1 MHTLLHLLTTI
12 VPNRKMFGNAIRF
25 ATIAF
30 ALTASLAHANP
41 LPATIDFTLTPTNGI
56 GGTYFFSAPQ
66 NPNTGQAAG
75 DGFFYASPIGTGGFF
90 AGSDTVFF
98 ITAGSI
104 YTGNIQLINSDFST
118 QIFFYG
124 PQLFTGTEDSPTYL
138 LGSFLLTNL
147 TVPGGYPV
155 PDGDQVGQSYNL
167 VVSQESP
174 VAVTPEPSS
183 LILLST
189 GLLGTI
195 ATFKRRFQKA

>member
-66 NPNTGQAAG
+66 NPTTGQTAG
-75 DGFFYASPIGTGGFF
+75 GGFFHASPIGTGGFF

-98 ITAGSI
+98 ITANSPYAG
-104 YTGNIQLINSDFST
+104 TIQLINFDFST
-118 QIFFYG
+118 QVFFNG
-124 PQLFTGTEDSPTYL
+124 PQLFSGTEDSPTYL
-138 LGSFLLTNL
+138 LGSFLLTGL
-147 TVPGGYPV
+147 FVPTSYPV
-155 PDGDQVGQSYNL
+155 PDGDQLGQSYNL

>member
-12 VPNRKMFGNAIRF
+12 VPNRKMFGNAIRL
-25 ATIAF
+25 ATIGF
-30 ALTASLAHANP
+30 ALTATLAHAD
-41 LPATIDFTLTPTNGI
+41 TIDFTLTPTNGI
-56 GGTYFFSAPQ
+56 GGTYFFSTPQ
-66 NPNTGQAAG
+66 NPNTGIGAG
-75 DGFFYASPIGTGGFF
+75 SGFFAASPVGTGGFF
-90 AGSDTVFF
+90 AGPDTVFF

-104 YTGNIQLINSDFST
+104 FAGTIQLVNTDFST
-118 QIFFYG
+118 QIFLDG

-147 TVPGGYPV
+147 GIPTSYPL
-155 PDGDQVGQSYNL
+155 PDGDQLGQSYNL

-183 LILLST
+183 LILLGT
-189 GLLGTI
+189 GLLGTV

>member
-12 VPNRKMFGNAIRF
+12 VPNRKMFGNGIRL
-25 ATIAF
+25 ASIAF
-30 ALTASLAHANP
+30 ALTASLAHANQ
-41 LPATIDFTLTPTNGI
+41 LPATIDFTLTPTNGV

-66 NPNTGQAAG
+66 NPNTGLASG
-75 DGFFYASPIGTGGFF
+75 NGFFYAGPIGTGGFF

-98 ITAGSI
+98 ITAGSQ
-104 YTGNIQLINSDFST
+104 YAGTIQLINTDFST
-118 QIFFYG
+118 QVFFNG
-124 PQLFTGTEDSPTYL
+124 PQLFSGTEDSPTYL
-138 LGSFLLTNL
+138 LGSFLLTGL
-147 TVPGGYPV
+147 FVPTSYPV

-189 GLLGTI
+189 GLLGTV

>member
-12 VPNRKMFGNAIRF
+12 VPNRKMFGNAIRL

-30 ALTASLAHANP
+30 ALTATLAHAN
-41 LPATIDFTLTPTNGI
+41 TIDFTLTPTNGI
-56 GGTYFFSAPQ
+56 GGTYFFSTPQ
-66 NPNTGQAAG
+66 NPNTGNGAG
-75 DGFFYASPIGTGGFF
+75 SGYFSANPVGTGGFF

-98 ITAGSI
+98 LTAGSMFAG
-104 YTGNIQLINSDFST
+104 TIQLVNTDFSI
-118 QIFFYG
+118 QIFLDG

-147 TVPGGYPV
+147 GIPTSYPL
-155 PDGDQVGQSYNL
+155 PDGDQLGQSYNL
-167 VVSQESP
+167 VVSQGSP

-189 GLLGTI
+189 GLLGTV